1 MPSDCP
7 NQTNRC
13 WLSSGRGQPDQLDF
27 DRRHPGASG
36 LIRFLRPLVC
46 ALFLI
51 TAGPLWAQAPQTASD
66 RLDGVRA
73 TLDQIE
79 QTLTR
84 KDLTDTE
91 LSDLRSRTE
100 PSARLIQTVI
110 DGETPK
116 VAAAKVR
123 LDQLGPRPGDKD
135 PAEPPQVSS
144 ERDLIQ

>member
-1 MPSDCP
+1 M
-7 NQTNRC
+7 
-13 WLSSGRGQPDQLDF
+13 
-27 DRRHPGASG
+27 
-36 LIRFLRPLVC
+36 IRLPRSLVC
-46 ALFLI
+46 AFFLLF
-51 TAGPLWAQAPQTASD
+51 AAPLWAQAPATSSD

-110 DGETPK
+110 DGETP
-116 VAAAKVR
+116 
-123 LDQLGPRPGDKD
+123 
-135 PAEPPQVSS
+135 
-144 ERDLIQ
+144 